1 LMNKNIVLF
10 GAGAIGSCIAAYLA
24 REGHEITV
32 IDPWF
37 AHMVAIQKRGLHVT
51 DPEGEFTVNMRA
63 LHVDQVKDVGMPID
77 ILFLAVKSQDTEW
90 STRYLAP
97 YLSTEGLIVS
107 AQNSLNEE
115 MISSVVGPEK
125 TMGLVVSI
133 PAAVYEPGEVV
144 RNSAIGDRIDFQ
156 VGELDGSDTPRLR
169 ELAELMSK
177 AGQIE
182 ITDNIWGLLWSK
194 LGTNCMVNSI
204 AGLTGLS
211 LSPMCKNAIARKVM
225 MRIGK
230 EVVTVG
236 EASGIKFDNIVG
248 VSPENFRKLD
258 TEGGPVIEEAIL
270 KMAPSHG
277 GIRDSRPS
285 MLQDILKA
293 RRSEIDYLNGLVVR
307 KGKEKGIATP
317 INQAVVDVMHLLDAG
332 EMKVAPSNLELFKE
346 YI

>member
-24 REGHEITV
+24 QEGHEITV

-115 MISSVVGPEK
+115 MISSVVGP
-125 TMGLVVSI
+125 VSI